1 MKASVFSLGIRG
13 IGIPFQKHEE
23 IMFLRDILGRSG
35 RQWKEETV
43 EGGTGLSAFE
53 KSVLLFSED
62 IKRREAETLSHTDIV
77 LPFRELPQE
86 HTRFPNL
93 SFTTYA
99 VEDDRADFTA
109 RGLAALP
116 GGDAGRE
123 GMRFELLCL
132 GLIGRVCVPG
142 LSKKQV
148 EPLLGAA
155 SCLLAAGLPLAEV
168 LELINRRP

>member
-1 MKASVFSLGIRG
+1 MRTKSRRRRWTVSYTHLDVY
-13 IGIPFQKHEE
+13 K
-23 IMFLRDILGRSG
+23 
-35 RQWKEETV
+35 RQ
-43 EGGTGLSAFE
+43 AFE

-155 SCLLAAGLPLAEV
+155 SCLCLLYTSRCV
-168 LELINRRP
+168 